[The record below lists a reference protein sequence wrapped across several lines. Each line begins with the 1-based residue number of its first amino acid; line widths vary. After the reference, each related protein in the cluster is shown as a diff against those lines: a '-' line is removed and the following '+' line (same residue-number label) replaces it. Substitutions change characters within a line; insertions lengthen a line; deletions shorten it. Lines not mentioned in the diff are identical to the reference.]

1 MNEKKGAN
9 TVKLNYKRTFI
20 VGLAFFSI
28 CAFWQLYD
36 HVVPLM
42 LKYTFHLEDTLAGG
56 VMALD
61 NVLALFLLPL
71 FGMLSDKT
79 RTRWGRRMPYI
90 VIGGFA
96 ACAMMMTIPLVND
109 FAMQEAL
116 TLPGGYTWHS
126 LATFPLF
133 IAALGLTL
141 LLMATY
147 RSPAVALMPDVTV
160 KPLRSKANAV
170 INLMGA
176 VGGIIILGLTK
187 VMLPGKPKEDAGL
200 TSYSPDY
207 FPIFWCCMAIM
218 ALATLI
224 LLWRVNEPKLTSQMA
239 EDAKRWGVAD
249 EPQPAAEDGKAPAS
263 AKMERPVRRSMLFLL
278 TSVALWF
285 MGYNAV
291 TTAFSKYC
299 VERFGLGADDSALI
313 LMIAQAAAIVSYIP
327 VGMLSGRI
335 GRKKCI
341 LGGVALLAVSF
352 GIGGLFTSFSPF
364 LYVLFITAGI
374 AWAAINVNSYPMVVE
389 MAQGSI
395 VGRFTGYYYTASMAA
410 QVATPVLS
418 GAALQHIGYATLF
431 PYGALFVALSFVTML
446 FVRHGDAKP
455 QPPKSKLEVF
465 DAMDD

>member
-1 MNEKKGAN
+1 M
-9 TVKLNYKRTFI
+9 KLNYKRTFI

-61 NVLALFLLPL
+61 NILALFMLPL

-79 RTRWGRRMPYI
+79 RTRWGRRMPYV

-96 ACAMMMTIPLVND
+96 ACALMMSVPLVNSL
-109 FAMQEAL
+109 ALQEAL

-141 LLMATY
+141 FVMATF

-176 VGGIIILGLTK
+176 VGGIIILGLTRLL
-187 VMLPGKPKEDAGL
+187 LPGAPKEEEGL
-200 TSYSPDY
+200 VSYSPDY

-218 ALATLI
+218 AVAILV
-224 LLWRVNEPKLTSQMA
+224 LLWRVNEPKLAQKMQ
-239 EDAKRWGVAD
+239 EDAARWGVAD
-249 EPQPAAEDGKAPAS
+249 KPEAAKAAEKAAES
-263 AKMERPVRRSMLFLL
+263 TKLDKTVRKSMLFLL
-278 TSVALWF
+278 ASVALWF

-299 VERFGLGADDSALI
+299 VERFGLGAGDSALI
-313 LMIAQAAAIVSYIP
+313 LIVAQAAAIVSYIP
-327 VGMLSGRI
+327 VGILASRI

-341 LGGVALLAVSF
+341 LGGVALLALSF
-352 GIGGLFTSFSPF
+352 GIGGLFNTFSVF
-364 LYVLFITAGI
+364 LYPLFVTAGI

-389 MAQGSI
+389 MAKGSI

-410 QVATPVLS
+410 QVATPILS

-431 PYGALFVALSFVTML
+431 PYGALFVVLSFVTML

-455 QPPKSKLEVF
+455 QQPKSKLEAF

>member
-1 MNEKKGAN
+1 M
-9 TVKLNYKRTFI
+9 KLNYKRTFI

-42 LKYTFHLEDTLAGG
+42 LKYTFHLEDTWAGG

-61 NVLALFLLPL
+61 NILALFMLPL

-79 RTRWGRRMPYI
+79 RTRWGRRMPYV
-90 VIGGFA
+90 VIGGFV
-96 ACAMMMTIPLVND
+96 ACALMMSVPLVNS
-109 FAMQEAL
+109 FALQEAL

-133 IAALGLTL
+133 IAALGLSL
-141 LLMATY
+141 LVMATF
-147 RSPAVALMPDVTV
+147 RSPAVALMPDVTA

-187 VMLPGKPKEDAGL
+187 VMLPGEPKAEAGL
-200 TSYSPDY
+200 VSYTPNY

-218 ALATLI
+218 ALAI
-224 LLWRVNEPKLTSQMA
+224 MVLLWRVNEPKLAAQMQ
-239 EDAKRWGVAD
+239 EDAARWGVAD
-249 EPQPAAEDGKAPAS
+249 EPEAAEEKAGS
-263 AKMERPVRRSMLFLL
+263 AKLERPVRKSMLFLL
-278 TSVALWF
+278 ASVALWF

-299 VERFGLGADDSALI
+299 VERFGLGAGDSALI
-313 LMIAQAAAIVSYIP
+313 LIVAQAAAIVSYIP
-327 VGMLSGRI
+327 VGILASRI

-341 LGGVALLAVSF
+341 MGGVVLLAAAF
-352 GIGGLFTSFSPF
+352 GVGGLFSSFSVFMYP
-364 LYVLFITAGI
+364 LFVVAGI
-374 AWAAINVNSYPMVVE
+374 AWAGINVNSYPMVVE
-389 MAQGSI
+389 MAKGSI

-410 QVATPVLS
+410 QVATPILS

-431 PYGALFVALSFVTML
+431 PYGALFVVLSFVTML

-455 QPPKSKLEVF
+455 AGPASKLEAF
-465 DAMDD
+465 DAMED